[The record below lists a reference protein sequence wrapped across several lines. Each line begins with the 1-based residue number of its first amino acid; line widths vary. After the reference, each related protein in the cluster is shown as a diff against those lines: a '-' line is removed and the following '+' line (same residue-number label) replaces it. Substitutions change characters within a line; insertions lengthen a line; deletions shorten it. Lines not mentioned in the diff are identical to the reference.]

1 MVTTTEIRLSLV
13 GLGAVAVVSQAL
25 LIREAMTTL
34 AGSEIAWGSLLCLWL
49 VGAAIGAK
57 IGSGRDRLHLPIA
70 RLSPPAIAFS
80 AVFGV
85 ALLRAAPAISGIHP
99 GEITRPG
106 AVFLVWLVA
115 LVPPSV
121 AVGLGFSALGALS
134 GEAATAYGFEGLGAA
149 VGGLVFTFLLAPLGT
164 PVIAGALL
172 GGTAAFALGRVH
184 RWIGGALFFLALG
197 LGLISSNWVADATW
211 RLGLHSGEL
220 DGAVETRY
228 QRLEI
233 SRGLNRALFSD
244 GRLVGT
250 LPPDPYLIL
259 PRSEMLPL
267 LHANPRR
274 LAVVGGL
281 TDGMVAGLLKPPTER
296 LSVIEEDTALI
307 RFLRS
312 GISPEIEEI
321 LDDPRVTI
329 VRDDPTRALSRL
341 EPVDMILLLDG
352 PPTTL
357 RRNRTRTLEFF
368 HLCRSRLKPGGTL
381 IASAGVDS
389 TYVGG
394 HSGSLLTTQATTL
407 GQVFANPFVIAG
419 PEVFLVATLDSSAGW
434 IDSDTLID
442 RWQRRGSGITP
453 FLDRL
458 IPTLID
464 PERSEELTTLINQ
477 VQAPLNTV
485 ARPSAVLPAA
495 VLAEGRGLHLLMALL
510 QFLQGTP
517 PWTVPAA
524 IGVSVLG
531 VIAWGLLPGKT
542 RSEPAFAIGF
552 ASMTWYLLLLSAW
565 QGTRGAVYSDF
576 GALTAVFM
584 AGMVA
589 GSAWSRRWIDPS
601 RSLLYL
607 LPVAAALSWA
617 IGASWPSSHPV
628 PLIPLLLAAGGL
640 VTGGAFAGTAAM
652 AGAGDDRKGI
662 GRAFSADEA
671 GAALA
676 ALIVGVIGLPLVGTS
691 TLATA
696 CALVCL
702 AAVVGVWR
710 HRAMIP

>member
-1 MVTTTEIRLSLV
+1 MTTTEIRLGLV
-13 GLGAVAVVSQAL
+13 GLGAIAVVSQAL

-49 VGAAIGAK
+49 IGAAIGAK

-70 RLSPPAIAFS
+70 RLSLPAIAFS

-85 ALLRAAPAISGIHP
+85 AVLRAAPTLSGIHP

-106 AVFLVWLVA
+106 TVLLVWLVA
-115 LVPPSV
+115 LVPPSI

-134 GEAATAYGFEGLGAA
+134 GEAAAAYGFECLGAA
-149 VGGLVFTFLLAPLGT
+149 AGGLIFTFLLAPWGT
-164 PVIAGALL
+164 PVIAGVLL
-172 GGTAAFALGRVH
+172 GSAA
-184 RWIGGALFFLALG
+184 ALG
-197 LGLISSNWVADATW
+197 LGPGHRWLGAGLFSLTLGLGVISSTWVADATW

-220 DGAVETRY
+220 EDAVETRY
-228 QRLEI
+228 QRLEV
-233 SRGLNRALFSD
+233 SRGSSRAVFSD

-250 LPPDPYLIL
+250 LPPDPYLVL
-259 PRSEMLPL
+259 PKSEMLPL
-267 LHANPRR
+267 IHAGPRR

-281 TDGMVAGLLKPPTER
+281 TDGLVVGLLKPPTER
-296 LSVIEEDTALI
+296 LILIEEDTALI

-321 LDDPRVTI
+321 LNDPRVTI
-329 VRDDPTRALSRL
+329 VSDDPSRGLSRL

-368 HLCRSRLKPGGTL
+368 HLCRSRLKPGGIL
-381 IASAGVDS
+381 VANAGVDS

-394 HSGSLLTTQATTL
+394 HSGRLFTTQAATL
-407 GQVFANPFVIAG
+407 GQVFANPFAIAG
-419 PEVFLVATLDSSAGW
+419 PEVFLVGGVDSSSGP

-442 RWQRRGSGITP
+442 RWHLRDPENTP
-453 FLDRL
+453 FFDRL

-464 PERSEELTTLINQ
+464 PARSEDLTTLIDQ
-477 VQAPLNTV
+477 IQAPINTV
-485 ARPSAVLPAA
+485 AHPSAVLPAA
-495 VLAEGRGLHLLMALL
+495 ALAEGRGLHLLVPLL
-510 QFLQGTP
+510 EFLHGTP

-531 VIAWGLLPGKT
+531 IIAWGLLPGKS

-565 QGTRGAVYSDF
+565 QGTRGAVYSDI

-589 GSAWSRRWIDPS
+589 GAVWSRRWIDPS

-607 LPVAAALSWA
+607 LPVGAVLSLA
-617 IGASWPSSHPV
+617 IGTSWPFSHPV
-628 PLIPLLLAAGGL
+628 PVIPLFLATGGL
-640 VTGGAFAGTAAM
+640 VTGGAFAGTAAT

-676 ALIVGVIGLPLVGTS
+676 ALIVGVVGLPLVGTS

-696 CALVCL
+696 CALACL

-710 HRAMIP
+710 RETMAP